1 MLGLVYSLV
10 ALSYTLVVGVLGVL
24 NIAIAEMFTL
34 GAYLTL
40 LLVGLG
46 VPFWAAGALAV
57 GGAAVASVMVELVGC
72 RPLRDAPPIMPLLAT
87 AGLAIFIEN
96 MVIKRFGSEPVP
108 FRGMSEFKIT
118 FHGLILTGPQLLTLG
133 ATLVM
138 LAALYVLLY
147 RCRAGQVLRAVA
159 ENRNWA
165 GLLGIN
171 ANRTVVLAFFV
182 SGLFAGV
189 AGFLV
194 ANQYAAIS
202 PLTGLETAMKG
213 VAVIVIGGMGNVWG
227 AVLAG
232 MILGVAEVTATVE
245 LGSTYRDMIV
255 WGALFGVLIV
265 RPEGLFG
272 SALPETTR
280 V

>member
-24 NIAIAEMFTL
+24 NIAITEMFTL

-40 LLVGLG
+40 LFVGLG
-46 VPFWAAGALAV
+46 IPFWVAGPLAV
-57 GGAAVASVMVELVGC
+57 LGAAVASVGVELIGC

-96 MVIKRFGSEPVP
+96 IVIKRFGSEPVP
-108 FRGMSEFKIT
+108 FKGMGDFKIT
-118 FHGLILTGPQLLTLG
+118 WGGLMLTGPQLLTLS

-138 LAALYVLLY
+138 LAALYVLVY
-147 RCRAGQVLRAVA
+147 RCQAGQALRAVA
-159 ENRNWA
+159 ENRSWA
-165 GLLGIN
+165 GLLGID
-171 ANRTVVLAFFV
+171 ANRTVVLACFV
-182 SGLFAGV
+182 SGLFAGA

-232 MILGVAEVTATVE
+232 LILGVAEVVATVE

-255 WGALFGVLIV
+255 WGALFLVLIV
-265 RPEGLFG
+265 RPQGLFG
-272 SALPETTR
+272 SALPEAKR